1 MFSSPPVSLVFIKV
15 PVGLMKGRTQIVK
28 KYRIYSPIPANFF
41 EYLIY
46 FWITKV

>member
-15 PVGLMKGRTQIVK
+15 PVGLMKERTQIVK
-28 KYRIYSPIPANFF
+28 KYSIYSPVPVNFF

-46 FWITKV
+46 IWIPKV